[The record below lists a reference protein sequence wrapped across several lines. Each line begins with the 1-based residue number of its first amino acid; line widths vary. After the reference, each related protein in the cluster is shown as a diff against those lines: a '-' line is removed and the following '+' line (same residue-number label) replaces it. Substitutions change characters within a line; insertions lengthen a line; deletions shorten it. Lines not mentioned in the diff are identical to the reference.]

1 MITINKKYHYPNQWE
16 ELSPEQYLML
26 IILLLEFMQGNI
38 GAQEVRLAYF
48 LNVSNINPKAI
59 IKRNRNRF
67 HENMFRISRTL
78 NFMFRYEYP
87 AGALDEIEPELRKAL
102 GKTLPNDLPDHVELQ
117 YVKKLKRQTLPDFV
131 FAKNLLPEIEING
144 KKYSGYIFE
153 LHDEIIHATLTAEQ
167 YVNANLLYGKYIDA
181 RNPSYLDMLVAT
193 LYCPKGADAIS
204 FAETA
209 SKLDHIAKQ
218 AVFICFQAI
227 QTFLAT
233 RTKYAILWNRK
244 PADKKDK
251 FSLGLSDSIYSLSS
265 AGYGSLTEVAQMP
278 LTAFFDLLLKNII
291 DAVKTL
297 HDMKIKKDEIAEKT
311 GLSLTQINKII

>member
-1 MITINKKYHYPNQWE
+1 MITINKKYQYPNRWE

-26 IILLLEFMQGNI
+26 VLLMLEFMQGNI
-38 GAQEVRLAYF
+38 SAQEVRLAYF

-59 IKRNRNRF
+59 TKRNRERF
-67 HENMFRISRTL
+67 NENIFRITRTL

-87 AGALDEIEPELRKAL
+87 DGSLDEITPELRKSLA
-102 GKTLPNDLPDHVELQ
+102 KTLPGDLPEHVELQ

-131 FAKNLLPEIEING
+131 FAKNLLPEIEISG
-144 KKYSGYIFE
+144 KKYPGYIFE
-153 LHDEIIHATLTAEQ
+153 LHDEIIHTTLAAEQ
-167 YVNANLLYGKYIDA
+167 YVNANLLYSKYIDT
-181 RNPSYLDMLVAT
+181 RKPSYLDTLVAT
-193 LYCPKGADAIS
+193 LYCPKEIDAIA
-204 FAETA
+204 FAEIA
-209 SKLDHIAKQ
+209 KKLDNVAKQ

-244 PADKKDK
+244 PAGKEDK

-265 AGYGSLTEVAQMP
+265 AGYGSLNEVSQMP

-297 HDMKIKKDEIAEKT
+297 RDMEVKKDEIAQKT
-311 GLSLTQINKII
+311 GLSLAQINKII

>member
-26 IILLLEFMQGNI
+26 VMLLLEFMQGNI
-38 GAQEVRLAYF
+38 SAQEVRLAYF
-48 LNVSNINPKAI
+48 LDVSNINPKAI
-59 IKRNRNRF
+59 IKRNRERF
-67 HENMFRISRTL
+67 NENLFRITRTL

-87 AGALDEIEPELRKAL
+87 EGSLDEVMPELREFLA
-102 GKTLPNDLPDHVELQ
+102 KTLPGDLPDHIELQ

-131 FAKNLLPEIEING
+131 FAKNLLPKIKIAG
-144 KKYSGYIFE
+144 KTYPGYCFE
-153 LHDEIIHATLTAEQ
+153 LHDEIIHTTLTAEQ
-167 YVNANLLYGKYIDA
+167 YVNANLLYGKYIDV

-193 LYCPKGADAIS
+193 FYCPEGTDAIA
-204 FAETA
+204 FAATA
-209 SKLDHIAKQ
+209 AKLDSVAKQ

-233 RTKYAILWNRK
+233 RTKYAMLWNRK
-244 PADKKDK
+244 PADKNDK

-265 AGYGSLTEVAQMP
+265 AGYGSLSEVSQMP

-291 DAVKTL
+291 DAVKAL
-297 HDMKIKKDEIAEKT
+297 RDMDVKKDEIAEKT
-311 GLSLTQINKII
+311 GLSLSQINKII